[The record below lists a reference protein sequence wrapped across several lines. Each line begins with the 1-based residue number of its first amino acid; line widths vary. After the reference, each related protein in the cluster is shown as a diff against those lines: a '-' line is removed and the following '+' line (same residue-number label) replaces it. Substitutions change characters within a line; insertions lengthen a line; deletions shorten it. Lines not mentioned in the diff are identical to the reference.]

1 MFYPEESFDL
11 WAVIAGRAPKT
22 GGYKAL
28 DDVSLD
34 VCEGRFVGLL
44 GLNGAG
50 KSTLLRVLAGIYE
63 PTQGHSRIDGEVSG
77 IYELGISGNEHLKG
91 IEFADRWLRIQGVSG
106 GRKDKLLGEIQEFSE
121 LGEYFHQ
128 PMRTYSA
135 GMKVRLYFA
144 VATALPERVFL
155 IDEAL
160 TVGDEH
166 FVAKCWRRMR
176 RLVTNGGSGLFA
188 THDWSAVVRL
198 CRYAYVLDKGK
209 VVDSGEP
216 QGVVHRYLGLKAPP
230 ASRAKILL
238 EKETCFEACSGK
250 DAEIEIPVEIMEDV
264 PVFVSIAV
272 ETFHPGFGWQ
282 NMLMSKG
289 RKISEQAGRYRAR
302 MVVPGLPLAAG
313 EYVLNV
319 FLMGLPEGGEIY
331 DSRSWTYDN
340 GLKLSVRGR
349 SRKSVAFLPLKRREH
364 VL

>member
-1 MFYPEESFDL
+1 VFYPEESFDL
-11 WAVIAGRAPKT
+11 WAVLAGRAA
-22 GGYKAL
+22 GARGYKAL

-34 VCEGRFVGLL
+34 VREGRFVGLL

-63 PTQGHSRIDGEVSG
+63 PTQGYSYVDGDVSG

-91 IEFADRWLRIQGVSG
+91 IEFADRWLRIQGVTG
-106 GRKDKLLGEIQEFSE
+106 GMKERLLGEIQEFSE
-121 LGEYFHQ
+121 LGEYYHQ

-176 RLVTNGGSGLFA
+176 KLVTNGGGGLFA

-198 CRYAYVLDKGK
+198 CRYAYVMDKGK

-216 QGVVHRYLGLKAPP
+216 QGVVHRYLGLQAPP

-238 EKETCFEACSGK
+238 GKETCFEAHSGRK
-250 DAEIEIPVEIMEDV
+250 AEIEIPVEIMEDV
-264 PVFVSIAV
+264 PVFISITV
-272 ETFHPGFGWQ
+272 EAFHPGFGWQ
-282 NMLMSKG
+282 NMLIFKG
-289 RKISEQAGRYRAR
+289 RKVSEQAGRYLAR
-302 MVVPGLPLAAG
+302 MVIPDLPLAAG

-319 FLMGLPEGGEIY
+319 FLNGLPEGGEAY
-331 DSRSWTYDN
+331 DCRSWTYDT
-340 GLKLSVRGR
+340 GLRLSVRGR